1 MNSNI
6 NETMGPREWVM
17 VVGLSIL
24 WGGSFFLI
32 ELVIQ
37 DLLPLTIV
45 LLRVSIAALALWVAV
60 GVLGLS
66 VPRNIRIWLAFFVMG
81 LLNNVIPFSLIV
93 AGQLYIGSG
102 LAAILNATTPIFT
115 IIVAG
120 ALLSDE
126 RVTKAKLAGAGLGL
140 IGVVVMIGPSALKGI
155 GENVFAQLAILG
167 AALSY
172 AFAFVFG
179 RRFKD
184 TGLSP
189 VTTAAGQVS
198 ASTILLLP
206 VVFYFQNPIALIE
219 LPLIGWASIAALGL
233 LSTAL
238 AYILFFGILARA
250 GTTNAA
256 LVTLLIPIW
265 AILLGSLVLE
275 EVLQPIHFI
284 GMSLIGLGLA
294 TIDGRMFRRKT

>member
-1 MNSNI
+1 
-6 NETMGPREWVM
+6 MGPHEWVM

-93 AGQLYIGSG
+93 AGQLYIASS

-184 TGLSP
+184 AGLSP
-189 VTTAAGQVS
+189 VATAAGQVS

-294 TIDGRMFRRKT
+294 TIDGRLFGRKT